1 MAACIRPALRRGRGR
16 GIPDPIQKLFTIN
29 INWKRINQFP
39 PDRAPRPG
47 VVGQREMNSI
57 GFVCLCVLCVCGGG
71 IFCFFCFVLTRF
83 LLACSFI
90 LSCWLVVLISIFLFF
105 FWDFFLKER

>member
-1 MAACIRPALRRGRGR
+1 MAACIRPALRGGRGR

-29 INWKRINQFP
+29 TNWKRINQFP

-57 GFVCLCVLCVCGGG
+57 GFVCLCVLCVWGGG
-71 IFCFFCFVLTRF
+71 FFVSFVLF
-83 LLACSFI
+83 
-90 LSCWLVVLISIFLFF
+90 
-105 FWDFFLKER
+105 

>member
-1 MAACIRPALRRGRGR
+1 MAACIRPALKGGRGR

-57 GFVCLCVLCVCGGG
+57 GFVCLCVLCVWGGFLFLL
-71 IFCFFCFVLTRF
+71 FCFDKLFACLFLYFV
-83 LLACSFI
+83 LLACCFDFHFF
-90 LSCWLVVLISIFLFF
+90 VFFVGFF
-105 FWDFFLKER
+105 F